1 MYISYHFEIWKSLS
15 NLWRHKQSHSILT
28 KTPEE
33 KRQRNNSTVMEGEEG
48 EMSTVTWEVTMAD
61 LKLTLDGITIRLA
74 SMATKADIT
83 QIEDKVTA
91 QNIEIQQLKTRMTT
105 LTEENKNC
113 REPAP
118 APGMLAWSRWLTP
131 LHTSATRARYW
142 PMKRRQKLSEDG
154 DLCWHCE
161 YGYKETATRLTTSTR
176 WNNDIWIC
184 NNCKNDHFNP
194 HIFSGMRARSSNW
207 NKPEM
212 DVRRCS
218 PPNVRTAG
226 QSKLS

>member
-1 MYISYHFEIWKSLS
+1 MGSHYGRPQIDT
-15 NLWRHKQSHSILT
+15 WRDHYPASINGY
-28 KTPEE
+28 E
-33 KRQRNNSTVMEGEEG
+33 S
-48 EMSTVTWEVTMAD
+48 WYW
-61 LKLTLDGITIRLA
+61 
-74 SMATKADIT
+74 T

-105 LTEENKNC
+105 QDDNISKLQSSIDECVAANLALTEENKNC

-131 LHTSATRARYW
+131 LHTSATTARYW

-184 NNCKNDHFNP
+184 NNCINDHFNP
-194 HIFSGMRARSSNW
+194 HILPGMRAGSSNS
-207 NKPEM
+207 NKLEM